1 MMYYDSFLFLFF
13 FCPQGFALTGYVD
26 NLNNSRIIVSEVLPD
41 GLAFSEGTFA
51 CEVIA
56 FISEDM

>member
-1 MMYYDSFLFLFF
+1 MIVFFFF

-26 NLNNSRIIVSEVLPD
+26 NLNNSCIIVSEVLPD